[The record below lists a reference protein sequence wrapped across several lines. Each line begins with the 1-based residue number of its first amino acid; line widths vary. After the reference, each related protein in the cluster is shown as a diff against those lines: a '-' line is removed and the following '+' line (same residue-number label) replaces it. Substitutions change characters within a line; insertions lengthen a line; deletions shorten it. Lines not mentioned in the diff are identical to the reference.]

1 MGTETVDF
9 AAIMETLRSLWVVW
23 LFVLFIAVVWWA
35 YRPKNK
41 RRFEEDASIPFK
53 DEDGG

>member
-1 MGTETVDF
+1 MGTGTVDV